1 MRPETTPVLLALKAA
16 RRRRIVLDVISA
28 VSTAVVTFVVLL
40 WLSRAFVTS
49 AAANWIPAVTALLV
63 GTGVVVRWSRLWSL
77 AALARQV
84 EAVCPDCRNVV
95 VTAEELQRHPERA
108 SAWMRETVM
117 GQAARAIAGLPA
129 AKVTPGA
136 TAWTAATLAAAASAG
151 FFLVPEAR
159 DVARSVAAAATS
171 AVERVGGARTS
182 QVVVRVRPPVYTRLA
197 DRTLTNPSR
206 LDVLGGSRLGFTLS
220 GDGSRRV
227 RFGDTVLGEL
237 TAGESI
243 EFEAR
248 DSGYFAVES
257 AEGGAPLLVVLS
269 VTPDRAPT
277 VLIEQPGRDLLLP
290 NPQPTV
296 PVTLRASDDLGL
308 ASFGLRYTR
317 MSGSGEQFQFVEGDV
332 PLRIEQNS
340 TKEWR
345 ATASIALADLQLAP
359 GDSIVY
365 YGVARDGRA
374 GAGALGSSDTFFIE
388 IAGPGQVPLDA
399 VGMAPDE
406 DRYALSQQMIVV
418 KIQRL
423 QSKQTSLTRDQTFEE
438 AAMIAAE
445 QRSVRANFI
454 FLLGG
459 HVEDEEVEAEQSSE
473 ITEGRLI
480 NNARRDINAAV
491 RDMTRAEQGLA
502 AIDLKAAL
510 AAARDA
516 VNSLQRA
523 FGRNRYF
530 LRTLSARS
538 RIDPSRRLS
547 GRLDAASGWNRNP
560 TDPAGGAAR
569 PARTLA
575 GELTELSNAVARK
588 AGADRSIV
596 ERLAERAL
604 AIDPSSSTWQTISRR
619 LLDVREVL
627 NRPAEAQLILDD
639 VSAMVRREADR
650 DLLPRTSLSVPASP
664 LLRAWDGRSRR

>member
-1 MRPETTPVLLALKAA
+1 
-16 RRRRIVLDVISA
+16 
-28 VSTAVVTFVVLL
+28 
-40 WLSRAFVTS
+40 
-49 AAANWIPAVTALLV
+49 
-63 GTGVVVRWSRLWSL
+63 
-77 AALARQV
+77 
-84 EAVCPDCRNVV
+84 
-95 VTAEELQRHPERA
+95 
-108 SAWMRETVM
+108 
-117 GQAARAIAGLPA
+117 
-129 AKVTPGA
+129 
-136 TAWTAATLAAAASAG
+136 
-151 FFLVPEAR
+151 
-159 DVARSVAAAATS
+159 
-171 AVERVGGARTS
+171 
-182 QVVVRVRPPVYTRLA
+182 
-197 DRTLTNPSR
+197 
-206 LDVLGGSRLGFTLS
+206 
-220 GDGSRRV
+220 
-227 RFGDTVLGEL
+227 
-237 TAGESI
+237 
-243 EFEAR
+243 
-248 DSGYFAVES
+248 
-257 AEGGAPLLVVLS
+257 
-269 VTPDRAPT
+269 
-277 VLIEQPGRDLLLP
+277 
-290 NPQPTV
+290 
-296 PVTLRASDDLGL
+296 
-308 ASFGLRYTR
+308 
-317 MSGSGEQFQFVEGDV
+317 
-332 PLRIEQNS
+332 
-340 TKEWR
+340 
-345 ATASIALADLQLAP
+345 
-359 GDSIVY
+359 
-365 YGVARDGRA
+365 
-374 GAGALGSSDTFFIE
+374 
-388 IAGPGQVPLDA
+388 
-399 VGMAPDE
+399 MAPDE

-560 TDPAGGAAR
+560 ADPAGGAAR

-650 DLLPRTSLSVPASP
+650 DLLPRTPLSVPASP

>member
-1 MRPETTPVLLALKAA
+1 
-16 RRRRIVLDVISA
+16 
-28 VSTAVVTFVVLL
+28 
-40 WLSRAFVTS
+40 
-49 AAANWIPAVTALLV
+49 
-63 GTGVVVRWSRLWSL
+63 
-77 AALARQV
+77 
-84 EAVCPDCRNVV
+84 
-95 VTAEELQRHPERA
+95 
-108 SAWMRETVM
+108 
-117 GQAARAIAGLPA
+117 
-129 AKVTPGA
+129 
-136 TAWTAATLAAAASAG
+136 
-151 FFLVPEAR
+151 
-159 DVARSVAAAATS
+159 
-171 AVERVGGARTS
+171 
-182 QVVVRVRPPVYTRLA
+182 
-197 DRTLTNPSR
+197 
-206 LDVLGGSRLGFTLS
+206 
-220 GDGSRRV
+220 
-227 RFGDTVLGEL
+227 
-237 TAGESI
+237 
-243 EFEAR
+243 
-248 DSGYFAVES
+248 
-257 AEGGAPLLVVLS
+257 VVLS

-290 NPQPTV
+290 NPQRTV

-345 ATASIALADLQLAP
+345 ATASIALTDLQLTP

-374 GAGALGSSDTFFIE
+374 GAGARGSSDTFFIE

-547 GRLDAASGWNRNP
+547 GRLDAASGWNT

-569 PARTLA
+569 PAGTLA
-575 GELTELSNAVARK
+575 GELTELSNAIARK

-650 DLLPRTSLSVPASP
+650 DLLRRTPLSVPTSP
-664 LLRAWDGRSRR
+664 LMRAWDGRTRR